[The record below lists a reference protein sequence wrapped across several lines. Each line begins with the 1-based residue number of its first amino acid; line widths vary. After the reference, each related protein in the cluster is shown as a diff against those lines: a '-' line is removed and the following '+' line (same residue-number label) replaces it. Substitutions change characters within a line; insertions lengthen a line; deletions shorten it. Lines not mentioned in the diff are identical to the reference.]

1 MNDILTFKDLLSNG
15 FSGSSFAGGLTIFQ
29 ILFCL
34 FVTLFLS
41 LIVFYMYR
49 KTYSGV
55 VFSYNYSVSLV
66 LMSLITA
73 MVILSIS
80 SNLVLSLGMVGA
92 LSIVRFRTAI
102 KEPLDIIF
110 MFWAIAIGLTTG
122 ARLYLLSLI
131 GTLFFS
137 VILIILMKFKNKN
150 DYYLLV
156 IRYDSEKRDEVLMEL
171 SQLEYKIK
179 SKNVAHDVV
188 ELVLEIRVVG
198 ISTDFVNTL
207 SELKGIHNVNLV
219 AYNGDYSI

>member
-1 MNDILTFKDLLSNG
+1 MNDILTFSDLLSKG
-15 FSGSSFAGGLTIFQ
+15 FSGGSQSGGYTIFQ

-34 FVTLFLS
+34 FMSLILS
-41 LIVFYMYR
+41 LIIFYMYKR
-49 KTYSGV
+49 TYSGV

-66 LMSLITA
+66 LMSLITS

-80 SNLVLSLGMVGA
+80 TNLVLSLGMVGA

-122 ARLYLLSLI
+122 ARLYLLSII
-131 GTLFFS
+131 GTIFFS
-137 VILIILMKFKNKN
+137 IILIILMRFKNKN
-150 DYYLLV
+150 DYYLLI
-156 IRYDSEKRDEVLMEL
+156 IRYDSEKRDEVLLEL

-179 SKNVAHDVV
+179 SKNVSNDLV
-188 ELVLEIRVVG
+188 ELVLEVRVVG
-198 ISTDFVNTL
+198 ISTNFVNTL
-207 SELKGIHNVNLV
+207 SEIDGIHNVNLV

>member
-1 MNDILTFKDLLSNG
+1 MNILNFEDLLNGG
-15 FSGSSFAGGLTIFQ
+15 FSTNGLSGSLTIFQ

-41 LIVFYMYR
+41 LIIFYMYKR
-49 KTYSGV
+49 TYSGV
-55 VFSYNYSVSLV
+55 VFSYNFSVSLI
-66 LMSLITA
+66 LMSLITS

-110 MFWAIAIGLTTG
+110 MFWAIAVGLTTG
-122 ARLYLLSLI
+122 ARFYLLSFI

-137 VILIILMKFKNKN
+137 LVLLVLMRFKNKN
-150 DYYLLV
+150 DYYLLI

-179 SKNVAHDVV
+179 SKTVSSDIV

-198 ISTDFVNTL
+198 ISTDFVNTISDL
-207 SELKGIHNVNLV
+207 DGIHNVNLV